1 MENKKQEVYI
11 VIAAYNEEKK
21 ITNVI
26 TSLQQNGYSSIIVV
40 DDGSKDNTAVNAEQ
54 AGAIVIQHQIN
65 RGQGAALKTGCDF
78 ALVQNAEVIV
88 TFDAHGQHC
97 AEEISLLTTPIEKNE
112 VDVCL
117 GSRFLEKTSNV
128 SLHRKLLLKGGA
140 LIMWFFY
147 GIKLTDSHNGFRAFS
162 RAALQCLDLKE
173 DRMEHASEIVEQ
185 IGKKQLSYKEIP
197 VTIVYTDYSLQK
209 GQRSSAAFKILWNMI
224 KNKVLR

>member
-11 VIAAYNEEKK
+11 VIAAYNEERK
-21 ITNVI
+21 IINVI

-40 DDGSKDNTAVNAEQ
+40 DDGSKDNTGVNAEKV
-54 AGAIVIQHQIN
+54 GAIVIRHPIN
-65 RGQGAALKTGCDF
+65 RGQGAALKTGFDF
-78 ALVQNAEVIV
+78 ALGQNAQIIV
-88 TFDAHGQHC
+88 TFDADGQHK
-97 AEEISLLTTPIEKNE
+97 AEEISFLTTPIETGE
-112 VDVCL
+112 VEVCL
-117 GSRFLEKTSNV
+117 GSRFLGKVSNV
-128 SLHRKLLLKGGA
+128 SWHRKLLLKGGA
-140 LIMWFFY
+140 LIMWLFY

-162 RAALQCLDLKE
+162 VQALAKLDLKE